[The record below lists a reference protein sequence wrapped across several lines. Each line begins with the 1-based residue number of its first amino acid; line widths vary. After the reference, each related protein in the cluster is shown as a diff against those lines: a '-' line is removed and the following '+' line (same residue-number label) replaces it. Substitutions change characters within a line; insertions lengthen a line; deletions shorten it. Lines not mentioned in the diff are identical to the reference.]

1 MDVIQLVVVGALGA
15 LAAMMANKGIAVFND
30 GLRPVIPEYLDKVI
44 GKKELAAT
52 SFAVSFGLVIGFGIP
67 VSLGA
72 SVILVHS
79 ILLMTDIIGTWT
91 PEGKKGTIIAGI
103 IGALWGIGITIGL
116 QVVVDLFA
124 LMPVNFLDALGA
136 VGTPIVVGFAV
147 FPALAIA
154 YQHGFKKGA
163 LTLGLSTLALVL
175 VKRFGTITLASGTSF
190 TLSAEGMSLL
200 VGMILMVGFAVR
212 VKGDG
217 TDNQNLV
224 SIFVER
230 VTRIKKNAIL
240 LSLTGGLVA
249 AATSLVI
256 IAGDPISLN
265 LMSEGK
271 FGEAAL
277 AAFARGIGFI
287 PLVFSTAIV
296 TGVYSPSG
304 TTFVFVI
311 GLLLQGHPIFA
322 FIAGAAVMFIEIML
336 LNSAAKGLDRFPG
349 VREMGEHIRTAMN
362 RVLEIALL
370 IGGALA
376 SEQIAPGIG
385 YFWLIGV
392 YLLNQTAK
400 KPLVNM
406 AVGPVAAILLGIIVN
421 ILYLLGLWAP
431 VVAG

>member
-1 MDVIQLVVVGALGA
+1 MDIIQLVVVGALGA

-30 GLRPVIPEYLDKVI
+30 GLRPIMPEYLEGVI

-79 ILLMTDIIGTWT
+79 ILLMTDIIGTWA

-116 QVVVDLFA
+116 QFVVDLFA
-124 LMPVNFLDALGA
+124 LMPVNFLGALGA

-163 LTLGLSTLALVL
+163 VTLGLSTLALVL

-200 VGMILMVGFAVR
+200 VGMILMLFFAIR
-212 VKGDG
+212 VKGEG

-311 GLLLQGHPIFA
+311 GILLQGHPVFA
-322 FIAGAAVMFIEIML
+322 FIAGAVVMFIEIML
-336 LNSAAKGLDRFPG
+336 LNGAAKGLDRFPG
-349 VREMGEHIRTAMN
+349 VREMGEHIRTSMN

-392 YLLNQTAK
+392 YLLNQTSK

-406 AVGPVAAILLGIIVN
+406 AVGPVAAIALGIIVN
-421 ILYLLGLWAP
+421 ILYVLGLWAP
-431 VVAG
+431 VVG